1 MDIMRL
7 SKEEA
12 DAYVL
17 NILKENIDC
26 TDKLC
31 IITSLDNNKVHYQLE
46 DESLYHEN
54 SYKRITPL
62 GYLEYIMLLKTALA
76 KKGYDHTFIKPIIRN
91 GSVKYEISF
100 RLLENVP
107 FGRRRKK

>member
-1 MDIMRL
+1 MDTMKL

-17 NILKENIDC
+17 NILKENVDC

-31 IITSLDNNKVHYQLE
+31 IITSLNNNKVHY
-46 DESLYHEN
+46 
-54 SYKRITPL
+54 L

-76 KKGYDHTFIKPIIRN
+76 KKGYAHTFIKPIIRN

-100 RLLENVP
+100 RLLENVQ

>member
-1 MDIMRL
+1 MDTMKL

-31 IITSLDNNKVHYQLE
+31 IITSLDSNKVHYQLE
-46 DESLYHEN
+46 DESLYHET
-54 SYKRITPL
+54 SFKRITPL
-62 GYLEYIMLLKTALA
+62 GYLEYIMLLKQALA
-76 KKGYDHTFIKPIIRN
+76 KKGYAHAFVKPIIRK
-91 GSVKYEISF
+91 GSLKYEVSF
-100 RLLENVP
+100 QLLENRS
-107 FGRRRKK
+107 FGRGRRK

>member
-1 MDIMRL
+1 MDTMRL

-31 IITSLDNNKVHYQLE
+31 IITSLDNNKVHYELE
-46 DESLYHEN
+46 DESLYHET
-54 SYKRITPL
+54 SYKRIKPL
-62 GYLEYIMLLKTALA
+62 EYLEYIMLLKTALA
-76 KKGYDHTFIKPIIRN
+76 KKGYAHTYIKPILRN
-91 GSVKYEISF
+91 SSVKYEVSF
-100 RLLENVP
+100 CLLENVP
-107 FGRRRKK
+107 FERRRRK

>member
-7 SKEEA
+7 SREEA

-46 DESLYHEN
+46 DESLYHDTN
-54 SYKRITPL
+54 YKRITPL

-76 KKGYDHTFIKPIIRN
+76 KKGYVHTFIKPMIRK
-91 GSVKYEISF
+91 GSLKYEVSF

-107 FGRRRKK
+107 FERRRRK

>member
-1 MDIMRL
+1 MDTMKL

-26 TDKLC
+26 TDSLC
-31 IITSLDNNKVHYQLE
+31 IITSFNDNKIQYELE
-46 DESLYHEN
+46 DRMLYHES

-76 KKGYDHTFIKPIIRN
+76 KKGYAHTFIKPIIRN

-100 RLLENVP
+100 RLLENMS

>member
-1 MDIMRL
+1 MDIIRL

-17 NILKENIDC
+17 NILKENFDC
-26 TDKLC
+26 TDNLC
-31 IITSLDNNKVHYQLE
+31 IITSFDDNKVHYELE
-46 DESLYHEN
+46 DQMLYHET

-62 GYLEYIMLLKTALA
+62 GYLEYIMLLKTALV
-76 KKGYDHTFIKPIIRN
+76 KKGYAHTFIKPIIRN

-107 FGRRRKK
+107 FGKRRKK